1 MEKQVE
7 AGNAKAIG
15 ISNFSIKKV
24 VHESCRRTC
33 IRFSIDKPW
42 LLKRS
47 GCTAGPRAK
56 PLACKPRR

>member
-24 VHESCRRTC
+24 AHESCRRTC
-33 IRFSIDKPW
+33 IRLSIK
-42 LLKRS
+42 K
-47 GCTAGPRAK
+47 A
-56 PLACKPRR
+56 